1 MLSVQKTTDTA
12 FLKDVEIGL
21 EAHSAKTIGKNK
33 TPVYFV
39 VQNAADIK
47 GGMKASYVGA
57 SFFVSWLQVDESLR
71 GQGWGKKLMAAAE
84 EEART
89 LGCKKMFVDT
99 LSFQA
104 PKFYEALGFK
114 QCALI
119 PGYYDGHDRIFF
131 QKELNS

>member
-1 MLSVQKTTDTA
+1 MTIILQKTTDTA
-12 FLKDVEIGL
+12 FLKDIETGL

-39 VQNAADIK
+39 VQDASGVK

-71 GQGWGKKLMAAAE
+71 GQGWGKKLKAAAG
-84 EEART
+84 EEARKR
-89 LGCKKMFVDT
+89 GCCKMFVDT

-104 PKFYEALGFK
+104 PKFYEALGFR

-119 PGYYDGHDRIFF
+119 PGYYDGYDRIFF
-131 QKELNS
+131 QKDL